1 MAAST
6 NNYGFPYPQDADTV
20 DVAGDIQSLAED
32 IDSKLS
38 EAIADTLGTM
48 VTSNT
53 ESGITVTYDDADNT
67 LDFDVA
73 DFTLTF
79 LGDVSGSASITNLAS
94 ASATITIA
102 PNSVALGTDTTGNYV
117 ATAAAGSGIDIAGSG
132 SETAALTITNTGVTS
147 LLGTADQVAVSASA
161 GAVTLS
167 LPSNVTLT
175 GVPAAPTAALG
186 TNTTQIATTAFVKAE
201 TAALIDSAPATLDT
215 LNELAAALGDDAN
228 FATTIST
235 YLGNKANTASPTFT
249 GTVSLPSAT
258 SIGSITDTE
267 ISYLD
272 GVTSSIQTQLNSK
285 QLNFTGYD
293 NEIHVSQVDGND
305 TTGNGDLLTPVASI
319 TKALTFITG
328 QRKTIVIH
336 PGGYSESPSITTQ
349 YTVLTTYEPLGGN
362 TAISGTVS
370 ASVGCTIA
378 GLTMTNLTITAGTG
392 VGVPNIINSNIT
404 GTLTKSGNA
413 TFTDIHNCNI
423 GTAANITGSGLVT
436 INDGNPNFVT
446 VNNSSATVTIKNAMS
461 CVAPT
466 LTAGTLNIVDSIVI
480 SAVTNAVTSSA
491 SSIITL
497 ANSQF
502 LNSALTGVAPVVL
515 NGFYSILNCVYDKPN
530 STLVAS
536 SGTGGTTNSI
546 DYFQYIN
553 ADKFITQ
560 GGASAQYVKGD
571 GSLDSV
577 VYAPIASPTLTGV
590 PAAPTAALGT
600 DTTQIATTAFVKA
613 ETNALTNSVVTSLLG
628 TADEVTVSASAGAVT
643 LSLPTTINANTTGT
657 AAALTTPR
665 TIALTGDVTGSVSF
679 DGSASASIAT
689 TVVNGGGGGVT
700 SLLGTAD
707 EVTVS
712 ASAGAVTISL
722 PATIN
727 ANTTGTAAALTTART
742 IALTGDVTGSVSFDG
757 SASASIATTVVN
769 GGGGGVT
776 SLLGTADEVTVS
788 ASAGAVT
795 LSLPATINANTTGTA
810 AALTT
815 ARTIELTGDVTGTLS
830 FDGSASA
837 SMATTIAANSVAL
850 GTDTTGNYV
859 ATAAAGSGIEVSG
872 SGSETAALTITNT
885 GVTSLAGTADEV
897 TVSASAGAVTL
908 SLPSTISQNKIT
920 NLTSDLS
927 AKAPLSSPTFTG
939 VPAAPTAT
947 AGTSTTQLATTAFV
961 SAAVS
966 AGGGGSSATIHPMF
980 IIGGV

>member
-6 NNYGFPYPQDADTV
+6 NNYGFPYPQDSDTV
-20 DVAGDIQSLAED
+20 DVAGDIQSLAES
-32 IDSKLS
+32 IDTKLS
-38 EAIADTLGTM
+38 EAIADTVGTM

-117 ATAAAGSGIDIAGSG
+117 ATAAAGTGIDIAGSG

-336 PGGYSESPSITTQ
+336 PGSYSESPSITTQ

-413 TFTDIHNCNI
+413 TFTDIHNCDI

-600 DTTQIATTAFVKA
+600 NTTQIATTAFVKA
-613 ETNALTNSVVTSLLG
+613 ETDALTNSV
-628 TADEVTVSASAGAVT
+628 
-643 LSLPTTINANTTGT
+643 
-657 AAALTTPR
+657 
-665 TIALTGDVTGSVSF
+665 
-679 DGSASASIAT
+679 
-689 TVVNGGGGGVT
+689 
-700 SLLGTAD
+700 
-707 EVTVS
+707 
-712 ASAGAVTISL
+712 
-722 PATIN
+722 
-727 ANTTGTAAALTTART
+727 
-742 IALTGDVTGSVSFDG
+742 
-757 SASASIATTVVN
+757 
-769 GGGGGVT
+769 VT

-815 ARTIELTGDVTGTLS
+815 ARTIALTGDVTGSVS

-859 ATAAAGSGIEVSG
+859 ATAAAGTGIEVSG

-939 VPAAPTAT
+939 TPAAPTAA
-947 AGTSTTQLATTAFV
+947 AGTNTTQLATTAFV
-961 SAAVS
+961 QNSANTVVIDTKTDSYTLLLTDAGETLEMNSASANTVTIPLNS
-966 AGGGGSSATIHPMF
+966 SVAFAIGTTLDIIQYGAGQTTIVAAGGVTLRSKGAALKLTGQYSGATLYKRDTDEWVIV
-980 IIGGV
+980 GDLTV